1 MTWVAVPEGSDFT
14 VANLPYGVVRDHS
27 GRSSVVARLGDHVV
41 SLVDV
46 VAEDDASMFATGT
59 LDAFLAAGRR
69 TWREVR
75 NRLVDHVT
83 DTANE
88 RLLTAVT
95 DVQPVMPFTVADYV
109 DFYASIE
116 HATNLGRILRPGSEP
131 LLANWRHLPVGY
143 HGRSGTVAVSGTPV
157 RRPCGLVA
165 SGELVRRGPTQCL
178 DFELELGFVVGTP
191 NRPGQP
197 IEPDAVDRHV
207 FGAVLVNDWSAR
219 DIQSFEYQPLGPFLG
234 KSFLTS
240 ISPWIVPLDALE
252 PFLVA
257 PPEQQPPPDPFL
269 RAQRPW
275 ALDVELEIELCAT
288 TVTRTNAR
296 HLYWTFA
303 QQLAHLT
310 SNGTAVRSGDLFA
323 TGTISGRARDE
334 LGSLIELTGRGDQPI
349 TLADG
354 TTRSWLEDGDR
365 VVMRGHAGVGRDRV
379 GFGELTGIVG
389 VGERE
394 GT

>member
-1 MTWVAVPEGSDFT
+1 MTWVPVPDGSDFT
-14 VANLPYGVVRDHS
+14 VANLPYGVVRDRS

-41 SLVDV
+41 PLVEV
-46 VAEDDASMFATGT
+46 VADDDASMFATGT
-59 LDAFLAAGRR
+59 LDAFLAAGPR

-75 NRLVDHVT
+75 NRLIDHVT

-88 RLLTAVT
+88 CALSAVT
-95 DVQPVMPFTVADYV
+95 EVEPVLPFTVADYV

-116 HATNLGRILRPGSEP
+116 HATNLGRILRPGGAP
-131 LLANWRHLPVGY
+131 LLPNWRHLPVGY
-143 HGRSGTVAVSGTPV
+143 HGRTGTIAVSGTPV
-157 RRPCGLVA
+157 QRPSGLVA
-165 SGELVRRGPTQCL
+165 GGEWVRRQPTRCL

-191 NRPGQP
+191 NRTGQP
-197 IEPDAVDRHV
+197 IHPDDVDRHV

-240 ISPWIVPLDALE
+240 ISPWIVPLAALE
-252 PFLVA
+252 PFLVT
-257 PPEQQPPPDPFL
+257 PPEQQPRPDPFL

-275 ALDVELEIELCAT
+275 ALDIELAVELCAT

-310 SNGTAVRSGDLFA
+310 SNGAAVRPGDLFA
-323 TGTISGRARDE
+323 TGTISGPERHAF
-334 LGSLIELTGRGDQPI
+334 GSLIELTWRGERPI

-354 TTRSWLEDGDR
+354 TQRSWLDDGDR
-365 VVMRGHAGVGRDRV
+365 VVMRGQAGTGQDRV
-379 GFGELTGIVG
+379 GFGELTGIV
-389 VGERE
+389 VGGE
-394 GT
+394 GSAT